1 MIFDKK
7 IEDCIEQVRQLVI
20 GNNKKLVAIVDPPR
34 AGLHPTVV
42 KTLRTLIG
50 LDNLAYISCDL

>member
-7 IEDCIEQVRQLVI
+7 VEDCIEQVRQLVV

-34 AGLHPTVV
+34 AGLHHTVV